1 MFSKKKILLNLGQ
14 NILNKATSKYTD
26 THCMTAPASK
36 ILMEH
41 KPGSH
46 YRVRE
51 IRDLTPCAA
60 YSAVSKGAVF
70 SSKGRL
76 GA

>member
-1 MFSKKKILLNLGQ
+1 
-14 NILNKATSKYTD
+14 
-26 THCMTAPASK
+26 MTAPASRFS
-36 ILMEH
+36 MEH

-60 YSAVSKGAVF
+60 YSEVGRGAVF
-70 SSKGRL
+70 SSRDRL
-76 GA
+76 EA